1 VTSTWVSGSVLGAL
15 ALIAGCNQSDRSED
29 LKPAGSSIQPADSV
43 VLSSPSGTEVGF
55 SLTRSSRSA
64 DGTPCTERGLV
75 IRRDGSRI
83 QVPLLYT
90 GEAPTLLNDSTIRA
104 VLWNNCL
111 PSTAYLVHLRT
122 GRPVPE
128 REGNPAR

>member
-1 VTSTWVSGSVLGAL
+1 VTLIRTSRSVLWAL
-15 ALIAGCNQSDRSED
+15 FLIAGCRESDRAED
-29 LKPAGSSIQPADSV
+29 QKPAGSSIQQTDSV

-75 IRRDGSRI
+75 IRREGSRI

-90 GEAPTLLNDSTIRA
+90 GEAPTLLNDSTMRA
-104 VLWNNCL
+104 VLWNNCR
-111 PSTAYLVHLRT
+111 PSTAYRVDLRT

-128 REGNPAR
+128 RERNPAR

>member
-1 VTSTWVSGSVLGAL
+1 MASIRISCSILPAFFL
-15 ALIAGCNQSDRSED
+15 MAGCRESDRIEEQ
-29 LKPAGSSIQPADSV
+29 KPAGSSIQPTDSV

-55 SLTRSSRSA
+55 SLTRSSRSE

-75 IRRDGSRI
+75 IRREGSRI

-90 GEAPTLLNDSTIRA
+90 GEPPTLLNDSTMRA
-104 VLWNNCL
+104 RLWTNCR
-111 PSTAYLVHLRT
+111 PATAYLVDLRT

-128 REGNPAR
+128 RERNPAR